1 MYRYVPVKLCL
12 EKKITVRKNRIKR
25 IKWKVKLSENC
36 TETPAEFGQI
46 LAGAGEWPG
55 APISAG
61 AGAGAPVDH
70 WFNI

>member
-1 MYRYVPVKLCL
+1 M
-12 EKKITVRKNRIKR
+12 
-25 IKWKVKLSENC
+25 KLSENC

-61 AGAGAPVDH
+61 AGAGAGAPVDH
-70 WFNI
+70 WLNSVMFENMKQVNPIDW

>member
-1 MYRYVPVKLCL
+1 M
-12 EKKITVRKNRIKR
+12 
-25 IKWKVKLSENC
+25 KLSENC

-61 AGAGAPVDH
+61 AGAGAGAGAPVDH
-70 WFNI
+70 WWGYVFMGSLLWNFHSLIKSNFRG